1 MNLPNSNSKNYSNL
15 AINFAPRAAQKLI
28 LRRLEHFRFTT
39 AVCHRRLG
47 KTLLAVNWLIRE
59 AQRLRLDDYRGYYF
73 APTAK
78 QAKQTTW
85 NYFKTYLDPL
95 TRRDLVNFN
104 ETELRIDFP
113 QNIKIYLGSA
123 EAIENY
129 RGIYIDRMVGDEVA
143 SWPNAEYAYTEVL
156 RPAMADRLAS
166 GLFIGTV
173 KGLDKFHE
181 FYTYGLSEDPIY
193 SEWTSVNLPVSLTKI
208 IPESE
213 LAQLRAIMS
222 AAAYEREFENNF
234 YAEVEDMLISTR
246 EAAAAVNRATKTA
259 IVRSSPIHV
268 GIDVGRGGDPS
279 CIAERQGPLARSL
292 VLLDIAD
299 HMKLAD
305 RISTYLKTL
314 RGQIYVYIDAGL
326 GAGVIDR
333 LRQLKHDNIVEIHFN
348 QSSPEM
354 NCANM
359 RASMYYRCKKWLAH
373 GSLPDDHELL
383 AELTHQMLEE
393 TADSKIKLIRKRKI
407 KEMLGRSPNKS
418 DALALTFAELD
429 EVYTTEEV
437 AKQYLEEHGIPGTEL
452 APSYDP
458 LNYMDSLVDA
468 DSNDDYDYFS

>member
-1 MNLPNSNSKNYSNL
+1 MTKSYNEI
-15 AINFAPRAAQKLI
+15 AINFDARAAQKLI
-28 LRRLEHFRFTT
+28 LRRLDAFRFTT

-59 AQRLRLDDYRGYYF
+59 AQRLQLDDYRGYYF
-73 APTAK
+73 SPTAK

-85 NYFKTYLDPL
+85 AYFKDYLAPMT
-95 TRRDLVNFN
+95 TRGLVNFN

-181 FYTYGLSEDPIY
+181 FYTYGLSEDPMFN
-193 SEWTSVNLPVSLTKI
+193 EWTSINLPVSVTKI

-234 YAEVEDMLISTR
+234 YAEVDDMLISSK
-246 EAAAAVNRATKTA
+246 EANDAVNRRIEPS

-268 GIDVGRGGDPS
+268 GVDVGRGGDPS
-279 CIAERQGPLARSL
+279 CIAERQGPQLKPL
-292 VLLDIAD
+292 ILLDIAD
-299 HMKLAD
+299 HMHLAD
-305 RISTYLKTL
+305 RVSAYLKAI
-314 RGQIYVYIDAGL
+314 RGQVYVYIDAGM

-333 LRQLKHDNIVEIHFN
+333 LRQLKHDNIVEVHFN
-348 QSSPEM
+348 QQSPEM
-354 NCANM
+354 NCVNM
-359 RASMYYRCKKWLAH
+359 RAAMYYRLKNWLRT
-373 GSLPDDHELL
+373 GSLVDDYELL
-383 AELTHQMLEE
+383 GEITNQLLVEDNH
-393 TADSKIKLIRKRKI
+393 SKIKLARKI
-407 KEMLGRSPNKS
+407 KIKELLGRSPNKS

-429 EVYTTEEV
+429 DVMTDEEV
-437 AKQYLEEHGIPGTEL
+437 AHQYFQEQGIPGVQKKN
-452 APSYDP
+452 SYDP
-458 LNYMDSLVDA
+458 LSYMDSLVDGE
-468 DSNDDYDYFS
+468 SNDDYDYFS

>member
-1 MNLPNSNSKNYSNL
+1 MNSQNSLSKTYSNIS
-15 AINFAPRAAQKLI
+15 INFSPRPAQRLI
-28 LRRLEHFRFTT
+28 LRRLDNFRFTT

-59 AQRLRLDDYRGYYF
+59 AQRLKLDDYRGYYF
-73 APTAK
+73 SPTAK

-85 NYFKTYLDPL
+85 SYFKQYLAPL
-95 TRRDLVNFN
+95 SQRKLVGFN

-181 FYTYGLSEDPIY
+181 FYTYGLSDDPIY
-193 SEWTSVNLPVSLTKI
+193 SEWTSLNLPVSLTKI

-234 YAEVEDMLISTR
+234 YAEVDDMLVASA
-246 EAAAAVNRATKTA
+246 EAAPAVNRKTDA
-259 IVRSSPIHV
+259 SIVRSSPIHIGV
-268 GIDVGRGGDPS
+268 DVGRGGDPS
-279 CIAERQGPLARSL
+279 MICHRQGPLVYPL
-292 VLLDIAD
+292 IPIDLPDNMKVAD
-299 HMKLAD
+299 HVS
-305 RISTYLKTL
+305 RYLKNL
-314 RGQIYVYIDAGL
+314 RGQYYCYIDSGH

-333 LRQLKHDNIVEIHFN
+333 LRQLKHDIVEVHFN
-348 QSSPEM
+348 QTSPEP
-354 NCANM
+354 NCVNM
-359 RASMYYRCKKWLAH
+359 RAAMYYRLKKWLPH
-373 GSLPDDHELL
+373 GSIPDDHELL
-383 AELTHQMLEE
+383 AEVTNQRLEE
-393 TADSKIKLIRKRKI
+393 DADNRIKLARKKKI
-407 KEMLGRSPNKS
+407 KEALGRSPNKS
-418 DALALTFAELD
+418 DALALTFAEED
-429 EVYTTEEV
+429 EVYTTEEM
-437 AKQYLEEHGIPGTEL
+437 AQHYLEERGIPGIKKAQE
-452 APSYDP
+452 YDP
-458 LNYMDSLVDA
+458 LSYMDDLV
-468 DSNDDYDYFS
+468 SGGSQDDYDFFS